1 MELSQ
6 YGTGGIE
13 MNVENV
19 LPSDVEI
26 DVWEVHPHLNTDYDY
41 AIFDDHS
48 RAIEYA
54 RDVVSKFI
62 DDCGRNDE
70 LEMKIKQIV
79 MTRGDFDEACC
90 GD

>member
-1 MELSQ
+1 MKKL
-6 YGTGGIE
+6 
-13 MNVENV
+13 
-19 LPSDVEI
+19 DVEI
-26 DVWEVHPHLNTDYDY
+26 DVWEVYPHLNTDYDY
-41 AIFDDHS
+41 AIFDDHT

-54 RDVVSKFI
+54 RDVVSQFI